1 MNVLRNSNRRRRLGI
16 TLCLCVLVIG
26 GQNAA
31 ELGQRACADEVIFET
46 SDKAPTASVSD
57 DKTPGGKIEP
67 GRFHEV
73 DDAARLLVWLGI
85 ASGLGSVV
93 LLTLIVVGARR
104 LRRLTRSTALKS
116 KYDELELLR
125 AQYRREM
132 EGLETPP
139 PSKREAR
146 R

>member
-1 MNVLRNSNRRRRLGI
+1 MNARRIFDRCRTAGL
-16 TLCLCVLVIG
+16 TLCLCVLAFG
-26 GQNAA
+26 GPG
-31 ELGQRACADEVIFET
+31 EMGLCSRARADEV
-46 SDKAPTASVSD
+46 APESSEKNRSVAASD
-57 DKTPGGKIEP
+57 DKVAGKKIGP
-67 GRFHEV
+67 DRFHEV

-93 LLTLIVVGARR
+93 LLVLIVVGARR
-104 LRRLTRSTALKS
+104 LRRLTRSTTLKS

-139 PSKREAR
+139 PSNREAR